1 MAQTIK
7 IGVEFFDAQE
17 SAKAL
22 LDQLRK
28 EVGRFKAGT
37 AISDALVGDIKTL
50 ESIIKKLDSSLAK
63 GFNSHGDVNKV
74 VNDFNQIT
82 SIYEHVAST
91 IQKTKFQDL
100 NLNFGDF
107 SQLAKDLSQ
116 ATAELAKFKSQKEQ
130 IEQTT
135 IQDLLGKNNKNLSL
149 FSTDQL
155 STSSITIWNK
165 LTQDLEKYKNSLS
178 DATQKTKE
186 LEKIYNDV
194 LSKANTGNQVYKRD
208 NDILS
213 LIGESSKNQAD
224 MKTIRGSF
232 IQDIQASLKFDDNK
246 MNLSKAFSV
255 TQKKTLEEWLA
266 PLGLSADSVQNII
279 ATGKSRAEA
288 LSEELAKLS
297 YKDISKVRKVVK
309 NSLVQRTLNDEVTR
323 AKRDY
328 ESSEKKKLAKEQTV
342 NETEARIK
350 ALETPLQQKNYLS
363 TGSNT
368 TLDQKISNLLSRV
381 QALETQLRQKASSG
395 LNAGVNGS
403 GNIPSVSGEPYH
415 NVLNQQAETA
425 DLERQGRAM
434 MKRWIGTEAI
444 VNKVRNGIRQAY
456 QDIKSLDAAMTNIA
470 VVTDMSI
477 GDLWDKI
484 DSYMSIAKQYG
495 VTTQGVYEVSQLYYQ
510 QGLSTSE
517 VMAATSETLKMA
529 RIAGMDYA
537 EAADAMTV
545 AIRAFKMEMSDA
557 QTVTD
562 VYSKVAAI
570 TASDSEELA
579 IAMSKTAS
587 SAASVGSS
595 FENTTAMLA
604 VMVETTRESA
614 QNLGSALKSIISRY
628 GEMKTGATV
637 DEDGE
642 IIDYNKVDT
651 ALKSIGISLK
661 DAQYQF
667 RDFDDVIFELSE
679 KWDSLDKNTQRYIA
693 TIMAG
698 NRQQSRFIALVDNW
712 ERLDEVAT
720 AAQNSEDAGLL
731 QYSKTLDSLE
741 TKLNNIK
748 TSFQEFYMSIIN
760 GPIITKVLETINSL
774 FEGFNKQGS
783 FAALLDV
790 GSIVSSLTIIGNM
803 FVSIFSGA
811 FGQISAN
818 WKAMLQGL
826 STDAAVAGQ
835 KAGDQYRNG
844 ATQPRGIGKL
854 GTGLA
859 TAASFTGLA
868 LTTAGAAVTQKYH
881 NNVGAGMSAVGNAL
895 SYGAMGYMLSG
906 NPIVAI
912 VAGALGGITSAI
924 SSWRSDLE
932 LEQAKLEEAT
942 EKAEKSNIIR
952 AEKKTEY
959 ETLKREISNLEE
971 LEKARFDSAEAQQ
984 EWINANNALFE
995 QFPYLAA
1002 TFDEVGN
1009 ATIDLEAAEQA
1020 LAIAR
1025 QASLQATIKAA
1036 EDEKNRAQQDLNVAK
1051 KQQEDN
1057 YNELLSG
1064 KKYENAKGKKVR
1076 GYDVAQSYNAD
1087 FNTKGKNFQ
1096 AGGSLEAGLYQWLA
1110 NIGIG
1115 EISVNQQGPQGRT
1128 YSRNKVVPTSLL
1140 SLITRFSETPQDL
1153 VFLANNTEY
1162 FKQLAN
1168 LNSKDFLS
1176 EIVMYGAKNFKL
1188 ADGSLKYS
1196 SSRDL
1201 LADWFH
1207 GKSYKDLAIEY
1218 QAQID
1223 DYISTVQ
1230 NSVQTIEGL
1239 ENKITGADK
1248 TLLASK
1254 TAEQLRLK
1262 EERDEKDYDETYG
1275 KIVGWDNYVARYVK
1289 EAQAAVEEP
1298 FDDKDIEREVE
1309 AAVAQWDDLEYTLND
1324 SSNLE
1329 EYNSLVESFEKGN
1342 ISIVD
1347 YINSLKNLFNQ
1358 VIPDAVENT
1367 QKWAE
1372 NEVNKN
1378 IKDLAQGLSNKA
1390 SWKKEGRKNW
1400 ESETEDISDT
1410 EKWLKTIP
1418 ENLHQNIVDYVNYVN
1433 ELLTSAK
1440 IESSQADSMI
1450 EAYTGLYDAINNASF
1465 TPEKKAEAFALLD
1478 TADLTSLGGIYEYQ
1492 NALKKAG
1499 IEFDS
1504 ESQVWNNLI
1513 QQVLVNIVTETQTFQ
1528 QKLASTLDADVKL
1541 LKQAYDGVDS
1551 VVEAT
1556 ELASKLGVTL
1566 ADFETSGGKIR
1577 LKKDIDLKAKREEEL
1592 AAYKKDLY
1600 GEGESWT
1607 SGDSA
1612 YAKEYR
1618 RALEEGSN
1626 VESELYKK
1634 YQTEFEKW
1642 QELPENSNKSLADYI
1657 KTRHD
1662 SELAA
1667 IDSLFTK
1674 FWEEQEKLIKKQSI
1688 VDSIYG
1694 GEAERKKLSAQ
1705 QSLASG
1711 GQGLS
1716 GDTIYDILNAYG
1728 YDPEKDWQ
1736 TYFTKNADGTF
1747 DIIKDTELFNELDQA
1762 TKNAILDKIA
1772 YDIDSAEQG
1781 LQKLGETA
1789 ATGEKL
1795 TPTEIR
1801 NLLGAQFDGLSDTS
1815 AEFLYTYLKKYINGT
1830 STKDDLTQAIAIILQ
1845 KQASSKGQNLSIEEA
1860 KEQAEKYIS
1869 EIEAELADAIKTN
1882 ISKRLELQAKVLQGT
1897 ATEVEKRAL
1906 TEAGIDISSLQ
1917 NKTNEAIIGWINSYI
1932 TNVDISFDDKVKYA
1946 KTAFSTALTNEFGED
1961 IGTLGETAVKGVF
1974 GTQDAAADFISK
1986 YYTILGQ
1993 TIDEN
1998 TADSLVSSWFTRDDS
2013 GQYRLKKTIQNLRDE
2028 LSKIQNSTNQEEI
2041 DNLEAQLIYYEDL
2054 QELQRKES
2062 LTSSLA
2068 SMVSSTTETTASSL
2082 MKMVQDAG
2090 GIEIKPEDAEKYA
2103 EELKSLDPLKRLQKT
2118 VSILSKYDIEINA
2131 DDYAKLAKAVVSSV
2145 MSSAQS
2151 AIQSAASGMS
2161 WDEAF
2166 ELQKEIPGLKFEII
2180 DGKLI
2185 TTEVEK
2191 VAEYYRKQ
2199 LENSINEQR
2208 SQLEAIAPQSIVGKA
2223 TVTSILGL
2231 RSKGLT
2237 DDKII
2242 SSWRETDLIKDA
2254 LTLLNSDLFNLE
2266 DYQSWAAN
2274 NVDGTLNEYWE
2285 QYISTL
2291 TGEAL
2296 EAGKK
2301 ILEDLTEEANKQ
2313 AEITNRANALKTEAE
2328 AAMGKTYDKLAAEEL
2343 IKTQGLT
2350 GYDETQIATLEQSGI
2365 IAKGSAKLDVKTG
2378 KYNLTD
2384 EHISALNLA
2393 TQNAVYKSIRNN
2405 IRTAAEAL
2413 NTLGQKMLQGTD
2425 TVDDFEAIFGEE
2437 LSQTDITN
2445 LRQDLINLILGKDKG
2460 TAKENIKAAFKQA
2473 HPEVTDDTI
2482 IDSMVTDY
2490 VNKTQQELNTLKRTL
2505 YETLLTGLESGSLS
2519 IENRATV
2526 QAYLGQD
2533 VLDEF
2538 DEAISENANKR
2549 AQRIL
2554 VLQGKIIASQLE
2566 RGDITL
2572 TSYYETR
2579 ASQATQAFNEIYGDN
2594 LVNIKH
2600 QLSSTISSGDATFDG
2615 EQIGKLFALVEE
2627 SLVNNLEQGQDAF
2640 TVFGERYIKG
2650 LTETGEYLLDVNALR
2665 ADNIISQDQFSEYQ
2679 RSIVE
2684 KAFSS
2689 AEDLMSKAISGDK
2702 IGIDELQ
2709 TTFSELGWNLSDSN
2723 AKAIIERGANTI
2735 LSNIEFALLN
2745 QGITPADYSDRLK
2758 ELQTLVMDALMESI
2772 TGSLSAFESG
2782 MQGTLSETE
2791 YQKYAAQYG
2800 LSGSARTARG
2810 RQLSGADAQKW
2821 LTGEYQR
2828 AKANKLDDTFGEDVW
2843 KIYSSTAKDG
2853 IDGYRDIEVEIQRVK
2868 DTQDT
2873 NNDAVKEYIELL
2885 EKARDA
2891 AMLSA
2896 DSKEFAFMDQDAT
2909 GGLAKNFDTFAGS
2922 IEKVKTAFNT
2932 LQSGG
2937 KVEFND
2943 FYNIMD
2949 FIKNSESA
2957 FNTFHKATG
2966 IAKDDYDTLVNTIIS
2981 KTEDWN
2987 QIDIKGIAA
2996 EMGISVEAAMGVM
3009 KDSMTDGLKEVAQQ
3023 QIKYLSGLEAMLKA
3037 MAALEELGSI
3047 DLSLS
3052 FMGDNGVMIETRL
3065 SEILDIWTTLSEA
3078 EQQELIVAIE
3088 TKFTGPGGIDST
3100 KAAKEFTE
3108 AIGFTGDLSTFLF
3121 GKDGINEQIDL
3132 QIADAF
3138 GTLLDSNLTEGQWT
3152 ALGEQFSSQLSS
3164 YFIFDE
3170 NTKLTT
3176 FKDGFSAALLAALTS
3191 IDISNVP
3198 DSINTKIQA
3207 EMANKKIGSVIEI
3220 DSDTKLVLG
3229 NNGRFTLEGSD
3240 TDWTKAAE
3248 AIKVKLKELLGIDI
3262 GEIIKNDDGS
3272 LTFTGLQNTDATG
3285 TLITQ
3290 FKSLEDAAKAVQTVI
3305 QNLQEAINSLA
3316 ETNVIMQATDYLNG
3330 YVSKGTVSNSE
3341 DIEDSENLNIEIADG
3356 NSQEVLDNINS
3367 NIEDFKAEVEKNP
3380 ITIPVSTSNPLL
3392 AASGQTTIE
3401 NTPAAAPTIIKK
3413 STVIQQVA
3421 QDLPPQTLRIIPEV
3435 DEIPEQEDQVVG
3447 YKFKQNGSGI
3457 QVPSDVKKVPFVWTP
3472 QKTLQEM
3479 IPTTPLIVP
3488 VIYKPTNFVPTQLW
3502 TGNVNNIS
3510 GNAWV
3515 EGNISDPTVLANLS
3529 RLTDKTLVG
3538 ELGPELAVYN
3548 HQYHLLGQN
3557 GAEFINLPKDAIVFN
3572 HKQTEGII
3580 KGQTNIR
3587 GSAMA
3592 EGNISGPALA
3602 GGASAALA
3610 AVQRA
3615 KAMWQ
3620 GLLNSLTVADLLG
3633 GGAGGGGGNTLKGVK
3648 EELQEW
3654 YNLSRQIADIEQ
3666 EINNL
3671 VAERQN
3677 IAEKNGDAYLRSLRK
3692 EQELLEQQAATQ
3704 KILLG
3709 YQQLQL
3715 DRQAEQINTNKIWS
3729 QFLEVDESGLLQYIK
3744 GNELNGGK
3752 GALEVLS
3759 ELNEMSGE
3767 EQLKFLNNLGYTAV
3781 DQDGEKLEGQELI
3794 QKFFE
3799 ELQLQI
3805 DEYDALY
3812 DTVHETEETLEDLQH
3827 KVQEINDQIIE
3838 NQMDLEQD
3846 IFDILVDAW
3855 EEEIDT
3861 LEEQKDLIEEAN
3873 DAYIKGLNEAL
3884 SAEREMYS
3892 EEQSIADREQL
3903 QRQLSLLRR
3912 SGGSASQIADL
3923 EQQLDSMLKDEYFRN
3938 QEQVIEHIEDANEE
3952 QIRQLE
3958 RQIRLQEEALEF
3970 EKENGILWTKV
3981 YDIMSGS
3988 ADQILNFMQGNS
4000 PEFFSQSLLQQEKML
4015 TEWAKKIGIYTENKK
4030 YEGYEQDIQQ
4040 SAWDSGDIWSYD
4052 AMSNYKNTY
4061 DSMTSEQQA
4070 AARNMFNTTYANAR
4084 LAGDDHN
4091 TAIAKAQNALI
4102 NNFKSYKEQQAAS
4115 SNKPETDLYT
4125 GSGSQ
4130 IWYVTGPNKL
4140 NLRDQPS
4147 KSGNRLAQLS
4157 AGTKV
4162 KVIKKLD
4169 NGWFQVEVNGKTG
4182 YVDSQFLSKET
4193 SSSSSGNS
4201 NNSQSSNSSSSS
4213 SGKQYK
4219 ANYTITYQ
4227 NKSTGEVK
4235 TYTGTGIGNTEAA
4248 AIKTANE
4255 WLKRRRNGERP
4266 SAFPSSEWDE
4276 MASRAATK
4284 AYAYAQGGLVNY
4296 TGIAMVHGSSSK
4308 PEAFLNAK
4316 QTAMI
4321 SEAVKVAGDG
4331 GALDGIRTTLNKL
4344 DATIKS
4350 IINNNKNET
4359 TSFTVAP
4366 GAVTIQ
4372 VAQLNDSYDVEELS
4386 KDVMNRMV
4394 AIASKSTNRG
4404 VNRR

>member
-74 VNDFNQIT
+74 VNDFNQIAG
-82 SIYEHVAST
+82 IYEHVAST
-91 IQKTKFQDL
+91 IEKTKFQDL

-130 IEQTT
+130 IEHTT
-135 IQDLLGKNNKNLSL
+135 VQDLLGKNNKNLSL

-155 STSSITIWNK
+155 STSSTTIWNK

-279 ATGKSRAEA
+279 AAGKSRAEA

-297 YKDISKVRKVVK
+297 YKDIPKVRKAVK
-309 NSLVQRTLNDEVTR
+309 DSLAQRTLNDEVTK

-342 NETEARIK
+342 NETEKRIK

-368 TLDQKISNLLSRV
+368 TLDQKIGNLLSRV
-381 QALETQLRQKASSG
+381 QALETQLHQKASSG

-415 NVLNQQAETA
+415 NILNQQAETA
-425 DLERQGRAM
+425 ELERQGRAM
-434 MKRWIGTEAI
+434 IQRWIGTEAI

-470 VVTDMSI
+470 VVTDMSV
-477 GDLWDKI
+477 GDLWGKI

-628 GEMKTGATV
+628 GEMKTGVTV

-760 GPIITKVLETINSL
+760 GPVISKALEAINSL
-774 FEGFNKQGS
+774 FEGFNKQGP

-803 FVSIFSGA
+803 FVSIFSAA

-818 WKAMLQGL
+818 WKAMLRGL
-826 STDAAVAGQ
+826 PTDAAIAGQ
-835 KAGDQYRNG
+835 KAGTQYRNG
-844 ATQPRGIGKL
+844 ATQPKGIGKW

-859 TAASFTGLA
+859 TAASFAGLA
-868 LTTAGAAVTQKYH
+868 LTTAGAATTQKYH
-881 NNVGAGMSAVGNAL
+881 NNVGAGISAVGNAL
-895 SYGAMGYMLSG
+895 SYGSMGFMLSGG
-906 NPIVAI
+906 NPIVTI
-912 VAGALGGITSAI
+912 VAGALGGITSVI

-942 EKAEKSNIIR
+942 EKAEKANIKR

-959 ETLKREISNLEE
+959 DTLKREISNLEE
-971 LEKARFDSAEAQQ
+971 LKKARFDSAEAQQ

-995 QFPYLAA
+995 QFPHLAA

-1051 KQQEDN
+1051 KKQKEKYDKIATGQKFKLESGKTYKAPALISGAGAYPADFEQWLLSPKRSEQVELLKQTGVLSEKVAKSGKVSYKLSNDSNIFSTFLFYFLDQLNAEQHSEWLATFEGLTQEETLSKLISEGASKFTNSEGNQIYKTTQDFLAAWLNNGAAFTSLNEQQQE
-1057 YNELLSG
+1057 Y
-1064 KKYENAKGKKVR
+1064 
-1076 GYDVAQSYNAD
+1076 
-1087 FNTKGKNFQ
+1087 
-1096 AGGSLEAGLYQWLA
+1096 
-1110 NIGIG
+1110 
-1115 EISVNQQGPQGRT
+1115 
-1128 YSRNKVVPTSLL
+1128 
-1140 SLITRFSETPQDL
+1140 
-1153 VFLANNTEY
+1153 
-1162 FKQLAN
+1162 
-1168 LNSKDFLS
+1168 
-1176 EIVMYGAKNFKL
+1176 
-1188 ADGSLKYS
+1188 
-1196 SSRDL
+1196 
-1201 LADWFH
+1201 
-1207 GKSYKDLAIEY
+1207 IEY
-1218 QAQID
+1218 IIATINS
-1223 DYISTVQ
+1223 STQ
-1230 NSVQTIEGL
+1230 EIEGL
-1239 ENKITGADK
+1239 ENQITGADK

-1254 TAEQLRLK
+1254 TAEQLQLK
-1262 EERDEKDYDETYG
+1262 EERDKKDYDETYG

-1289 EAQAAVEEP
+1289 EAQDAVEEP
-1298 FDDKDIEREVE
+1298 FDDKNIEKEVE
-1309 AAVAQWDDLEYTLND
+1309 AAVAQWEYLEYTLND

-1347 YINSLKNLFNQ
+1347 YINSLENLFNEA
-1358 VIPDAVENT
+1358 IPDAVENT

-1378 IKDLAQGLSNKA
+1378 IKNLAQGLSNKA
-1390 SWKKEGRKNW
+1390 SWKKQGRENW

-1410 EKWLKTIP
+1410 EKWLRTIP

-1433 ELLTSAK
+1433 ELLTNAK

-1450 EAYTGLYDAINNASF
+1450 EAYTGLYDAINKASV

-1478 TADLTSLGGIYEYQ
+1478 NADLTSLGGIYEYQ
-1492 NALKKAG
+1492 TALKKAG
-1499 IEFDS
+1499 IELNSD
-1504 ESQVWNNLI
+1504 SQVWNNLI
-1513 QQVLVNIVTETQTFQ
+1513 QQVLVNIITETQTFQ
-1528 QKLASTLDADVKL
+1528 QKLASALDADVKL

-1566 ADFETSGGKIR
+1566 ADFETSDGKIR
-1577 LKKDIDLKAKREEEL
+1577 LKKDVDLKAKREEEL
-1592 AAYKKDLY
+1592 DAYKKDLY
-1600 GEGESWT
+1600 GEGEGESWI

-1612 YAKEYR
+1612 YAKEYK
-1618 RALEEGSN
+1618 RAQSPEGLN
-1626 VESELYKK
+1626 VESEFYKK
-1634 YQTEFEKW
+1634 YQTEFEEW
-1642 QELPENSNKSLADYI
+1642 QNLPENSNKSLADYI
-1657 KTRHD
+1657 KARRN

-1728 YDPEKDWQ
+1728 YDPKKDWQ

-1747 DIIKDTELFNELDQA
+1747 DIITNSGLFNQLDQA
-1762 TKNAILDKIA
+1762 TKNAILDKVA
-1772 YDIDSAEQG
+1772 ANVDSAEQG
-1781 LQKLGETA
+1781 LLKLGESA
-1789 ATGEKL
+1789 ATGKKL
-1795 TPTEIR
+1795 DASEIR
-1801 NLLGAQFDGLSDTS
+1801 NLLGAEFDGLSDNT
-1815 AEFLYTYLKKYINGT
+1815 ANLLYKQYQLYLQGGVTEGT
-1830 STKDDLTQAIAIILQ
+1830 LIANFAKAIREDDPNKNWGTA
-1845 KQASSKGQNLSIEEA
+1845 LSEA
-1860 KEQAEKYIS
+1860 KEIYSNIQAQ
-1869 EIEAELADAIKTN
+1869 LTDAVKTN
-1882 ISKRLELQAKVLQGT
+1882 LSKQLELQAKVLQGT
-1897 ATEVEKRAL
+1897 ATETEKKIL
-1906 TEAGIDISSLQ
+1906 KDAGIDISDLER
-1917 NKTNEAIIGWINSYI
+1917 KTNRAIINWINSYLKN
-1932 TNVDISFDDKVKYA
+1932 TDISFDDKVKYA
-1946 KTAFSTALTNEFGED
+1946 KTAFSIALTNEFGED

-1998 TADSLVSSWFTRDDS
+1998 TADSLVSSWFIRDDS
-2013 GQYRLKKTIQNLRDE
+2013 GQYRLKKTIENLRDE

-2041 DNLEAQLIYYEDL
+2041 DNLEAQLTYYEDL

-2082 MKMVQDAG
+2082 MKIVQDADG
-2090 GIEIKPEDAEKYA
+2090 TEIKPEDAEKYA

-2118 VSILSKYDIEINA
+2118 VSILSEYDIEINA
-2131 DDYAKLAKAVVSSV
+2131 DDYAKLVKAVVSSV

-2161 WDEAF
+2161 WDETF
-2166 ELQKEIPGLKFEII
+2166 ELQKKIPGLKFEVI

-2191 VAEYYRKQ
+2191 VAEYYREQ

-2231 RSKGLT
+2231 RSEGLT
-2237 DDKII
+2237 DDEII

-2274 NVDGTLNEYWE
+2274 NIDGTLNEYWE

-2313 AEITNRANALKTEAE
+2313 AEITSRANALKTEAE
-2328 AAMGKTYDKLAAEEL
+2328 ATMGKTYDKLAAEEL

-2365 IAKGSAKLDVKTG
+2365 IAKGSAKLDAKTG

-2384 EHISALNLA
+2384 EHISTLNLA

-2425 TVDDFEAIFGEE
+2425 TVDDFEAVFGEE

-2460 TAKENIKAAFKQA
+2460 TAKENIKAAFKKA

-2482 IDSMVTDY
+2482 LDSMVTDY

-2526 QAYLGQD
+2526 QAYLGQY

-2538 DEAISENANKR
+2538 DEAISENTNKR

-2627 SLVNNLEQGQDAF
+2627 SLVDNLEQGQDAF

-2709 TTFSELGWNLSDSN
+2709 ATFSELGWNLSDSN
-2723 AKAIIERGANTI
+2723 AQAIIERGANTI

-2853 IDGYRDIEVEIQRVK
+2853 INGYRDIEAEIQRVK

-2957 FNTFHKATG
+2957 FNTFHKVTG
-2966 IAKDDYDTLVNTIIS
+2966 VAKDDYDTLVNTIIS

-2987 QIDIKGIAA
+2987 QIDIKSIAA

-3108 AIGFTGDLSTFLF
+3108 AIGFAGDLSTFLF
-3121 GKDGINEQIDL
+3121 GKDGINEQMDL

-3220 DSDTKLVLG
+3220 DSDIDLVLG
-3229 NNGRFTLEGSD
+3229 SNGRFTLEGSD
-3240 TDWTKAAE
+3240 TDWTKTAE

-3290 FKSLEDAAKAVQTVI
+3290 FKSLGDAAKAVQTVI

-3380 ITIPVSTSNPLL
+3380 ITIPISTSNPLL

-3435 DEIPEQEDQVVG
+3435 DEIPEQEDQIVG
-3447 YKFKQNGSGI
+3447 YKLEQRGSGVK
-3457 QVPSDVKKVPFVWTP
+3457 VPSDVKKVPFVWTP

-3648 EELQEW
+3648 KELQEW

-3781 DQDGEKLEGQELI
+3781 DQDGEKLEGQ
-3794 QKFFE
+3794 KFFE

-3855 EEEIDT
+3855 EEEIDA
-3861 LEEQKDLIEEAN
+3861 LEEQKDLVEEAN

-3938 QEQVIEHIEDANEE
+3938 QEQVIERIEDANEE

-3988 ADQILNFMQGNS
+3988 TDQILNFMQGNS

-4091 TAIAKAQNALI
+4091 AAIAKAQNALI

>member
-1 MAQTIK
+1 
-7 IGVEFFDAQE
+7 
-17 SAKAL
+17 
-22 LDQLRK
+22 
-28 EVGRFKAGT
+28 
-37 AISDALVGDIKTL
+37 
-50 ESIIKKLDSSLAK
+50 
-63 GFNSHGDVNKV
+63 
-74 VNDFNQIT
+74 
-82 SIYEHVAST
+82 
-91 IQKTKFQDL
+91 
-100 NLNFGDF
+100 
-107 SQLAKDLSQ
+107 
-116 ATAELAKFKSQKEQ
+116 
-130 IEQTT
+130 
-135 IQDLLGKNNKNLSL
+135 
-149 FSTDQL
+149 
-155 STSSITIWNK
+155 
-165 LTQDLEKYKNSLS
+165 
-178 DATQKTKE
+178 
-186 LEKIYNDV
+186 
-194 LSKANTGNQVYKRD
+194 
-208 NDILS
+208 
-213 LIGESSKNQAD
+213 
-224 MKTIRGSF
+224 
-232 IQDIQASLKFDDNK
+232 
-246 MNLSKAFSV
+246 
-255 TQKKTLEEWLA
+255 
-266 PLGLSADSVQNII
+266 
-279 ATGKSRAEA
+279 
-288 LSEELAKLS
+288 
-297 YKDISKVRKVVK
+297 
-309 NSLVQRTLNDEVTR
+309 
-323 AKRDY
+323 
-328 ESSEKKKLAKEQTV
+328 
-342 NETEARIK
+342 
-350 ALETPLQQKNYLS
+350 
-363 TGSNT
+363 
-368 TLDQKISNLLSRV
+368 
-381 QALETQLRQKASSG
+381 
-395 LNAGVNGS
+395 
-403 GNIPSVSGEPYH
+403 
-415 NVLNQQAETA
+415 
-425 DLERQGRAM
+425 
-434 MKRWIGTEAI
+434 
-444 VNKVRNGIRQAY
+444 
-456 QDIKSLDAAMTNIA
+456 
-470 VVTDMSI
+470 
-477 GDLWDKI
+477 
-484 DSYMSIAKQYG
+484 
-495 VTTQGVYEVSQLYYQ
+495 
-510 QGLSTSE
+510 
-517 VMAATSETLKMA
+517 
-529 RIAGMDYA
+529 
-537 EAADAMTV
+537 
-545 AIRAFKMEMSDA
+545 
-557 QTVTD
+557 
-562 VYSKVAAI
+562 
-570 TASDSEELA
+570 
-579 IAMSKTAS
+579 
-587 SAASVGSS
+587 
-595 FENTTAMLA
+595 
-604 VMVETTRESA
+604 
-614 QNLGSALKSIISRY
+614 
-628 GEMKTGATV
+628 MKTGATV

-712 ERLDEVAT
+712 ERLDEVAA

-760 GPIITKVLETINSL
+760 GPVISKALETINSL
-774 FEGFNKQGS
+774 FEGFNKQGP

-826 STDAAVAGQ
+826 PTDAAVAGQ

-895 SYGAMGYMLSG
+895 SYGSMGFMLSGG
-906 NPIVAI
+906 NPIVTI
-912 VAGALGGITSAI
+912 VAGALGGITSAV

-1025 QASLQATIKAA
+1025 KASLQATIKAA

-1051 KQQEDN
+1051 VKQKEKYDKIATGQKFKLESGKTYKAPALISGAGAYPADFERWLLSPKRSEQVELLKQTGVLSEKVAKSGKVSYKLSNDSNIFSTFLFYFLDQLNAEKHSEWLATFEGLTQEETLSKLISEGASKFTNSEGNQIYKTTQDFLAAWLNHGAAFTSLNEQQQE
-1057 YNELLSG
+1057 Y
-1064 KKYENAKGKKVR
+1064 
-1076 GYDVAQSYNAD
+1076 
-1087 FNTKGKNFQ
+1087 
-1096 AGGSLEAGLYQWLA
+1096 
-1110 NIGIG
+1110 
-1115 EISVNQQGPQGRT
+1115 
-1128 YSRNKVVPTSLL
+1128 
-1140 SLITRFSETPQDL
+1140 
-1153 VFLANNTEY
+1153 
-1162 FKQLAN
+1162 
-1168 LNSKDFLS
+1168 
-1176 EIVMYGAKNFKL
+1176 
-1188 ADGSLKYS
+1188 
-1196 SSRDL
+1196 
-1201 LADWFH
+1201 
-1207 GKSYKDLAIEY
+1207 IEY
-1218 QAQID
+1218 IIATINS
-1223 DYISTVQ
+1223 STQ
-1230 NSVQTIEGL
+1230 EIEDL
-1239 ENKITGADK
+1239 ENQITGADK

-1254 TAEQLRLK
+1254 TAEQLHLK
-1262 EERDEKDYDETYG
+1262 EEQDDKDYDETYG
-1275 KIVGWDNYVARYVK
+1275 KIAGWDNYVARYVK

-1298 FDDKDIEREVE
+1298 FDDERIGKEVE
-1309 AAVAQWDDLEYTLND
+1309 AAVDQWDALEDKLKQ
-1324 SSNLE
+1324 SSKLE
-1329 EYNSLVESFEKGN
+1329 DYNSLVESFEKGN

-1347 YINSLKNLFNQ
+1347 YINSLEDLFNEI
-1358 VIPDAVENT
+1358 IPDAVQNT
-1367 QKWAE
+1367 QEWAKA
-1372 NEVNKN
+1372 EVNKN
-1378 IKDLAQGLSNKA
+1378 IKNLAQGLVNKA
-1390 SWKKEGRKNW
+1390 GWSKGGREDW
-1400 ESETEDISDT
+1400 EAETDT
-1410 EKWLKTIP
+1410 LSNTEEWLQSIP
-1418 ENLHQNIVDYVNYVN
+1418 KNLHQNIVDYVNYVN
-1433 ELLTSAK
+1433 ELVTKAK
-1440 IESSQADSMI
+1440 IEDSQADSMV
-1450 EAYTGLYDAINNASF
+1450 EVYTGLYDAINEAGF

-1528 QKLASTLDADVKL
+1528 QKLASALDADVKL

-1577 LKKDIDLKAKREEEL
+1577 LKKDTDLKAKREEEL

-1626 VESELYKK
+1626 VESEFYKK
-1634 YQTEFEKW
+1634 YQFEFEKW
-1642 QELPENSNKSLADYI
+1642 QKLPENSNKSLADYI
-1657 KTRHD
+1657 KARRD

-1667 IDSLFTK
+1667 INSLFTK

-1694 GEAERKKLSAQ
+1694 GEARRKKLSAQ

-1736 TYFTKNADGTF
+1736 DYFTKNADGTF
-1747 DIIKDTELFNELDQA
+1747 DIITNSGLFNQLDQA
-1762 TKNAILDKIA
+1762 TQNAIIDKVA
-1772 YDIDSAEQG
+1772 ANVDSAEQG
-1781 LQKLGETA
+1781 LLKLGESA
-1789 ATGEKL
+1789 ATGKKL
-1795 TPTEIR
+1795 DASEIR
-1801 NLLGAQFDGLSDTS
+1801 NLLGAEFDGLSDNT
-1815 AEFLYTYLKKYINGT
+1815 ANLLYKQYQLYLQGGVTEGT
-1830 STKDDLTQAIAIILQ
+1830 LIANFAKAIREDDPNKNWETA
-1845 KQASSKGQNLSIEEA
+1845 LSEA
-1860 KEQAEKYIS
+1860 KEIYSNIQAQ
-1869 EIEAELADAIKTN
+1869 LTDAVKTN
-1882 ISKRLELQAKVLQGT
+1882 LSKQLELQAKVLQGT
-1897 ATEVEKRAL
+1897 ATETEKEAL
-1906 TEAGIDISSLQ
+1906 KDAGINISGLER
-1917 NKTNEAIIGWINSYI
+1917 KTNKAIVNWINSYLKN
-1932 TNVDISFDDKVKYA
+1932 TDISFDDKIKYT

-1986 YYTILGQ
+1986 YYALIGKE
-1993 TIDEN
+1993 IDEN
-1998 TADSLVSSWFTRDDS
+1998 QADDLVSDWFTRDAS
-2013 GQYRLKKTIQNLRDE
+2013 GQYKLAKTIEKLQDE
-2028 LSKIQNSTNQEEI
+2028 LTAARNSSNAEMV
-2041 DNLEAQLIYYEDL
+2041 DNLNAQLTYYEKL
-2054 QELQRKES
+2054 QTIQRKEGLISSLQS
-2062 LTSSLA
+2062 LTAAESI
-2068 SMVSSTTETTASSL
+2068 TASQMMSL
-2082 MKMVQDAG
+2082 FEDQGKSLSA
-2090 GIEIKPEDAEKYA
+2090 EDAE
-2103 EELKSLDPLKRLQKT
+2103 
-2118 VSILSKYDIEINA
+2118 
-2131 DDYAKLAKAVVSSV
+2131 DYAQILESLNPIERLKQLKTYLSSAGIKIDTEEYADLAKGIITST
-2145 MSSAQS
+2145 MQSAQS
-2151 AIQSAASGMS
+2151 SISKLSSGMS
-2161 WDEAF
+2161 WNDAF
-2166 ELQKEIPGLKFEII
+2166 GLTKEIDGLSMADFKII
-2180 DGKLI
+2180 DNQYFIQNTEQIAQFWKEQI
-2185 TTEVEK
+2185 T
-2191 VAEYYRKQ
+2191 AAF
-2199 LENSINEQR
+2199 SEQ
-2208 SQLEAIAPQSIVGKA
+2208 
-2223 TVTSILGL
+2223 
-2231 RSKGLT
+2231 
-2237 DDKII
+2237 
-2242 SSWRETDLIKDA
+2242 KDA
-2254 LTLLNSDLFNLE
+2254 LATMGENLGEVPIAVLENGLDAFGDSEIPDLSGKYANILELMNSEYFDESHYQQWLSQAGNASKNFGQYWQDYLDSLDDAAHAAIDAWQEEADRQLAIANRAAELKQEAKTTKGEKFLDQVEAKELIKSRGLSGYSPEDIAKLEAAGYLAAGQTTLQDDGTYTIPKDILTAVNDISVGNAINIKLTSEVESAKTAADNLAKNLLSGTATLE
-2266 DYQSWAAN
+2266 DYTALFGDKYTGD
-2274 NVDGTLNEYWE
+2274 V
-2285 QYISTL
+2285 
-2291 TGEAL
+2291 GEAL
-2296 EAGKK
+2296 AHYLAGSAQIEDENLLKQALLKVEGRTEADVAALLSQLGISYADYKHELARSIFDTKIEALSSGYLSETSKETLKKGGASDFVTKFADLAGKAADK
-2301 ILEDLTEEANKQ
+2301 IFDTVYKEYEKAYDDGVIKRDEYRTG
-2313 AEITNRANALKTEAE
+2313 IAE
-2328 AAMGKTYDKLAAEEL
+2328 AASKAFTAKVEVKKPSLYLDDATKEIAGGDALYDADALGSLYAA
-2343 IKTQGLT
+2343 IADKQKAVKKSVLT
-2350 GYDETQIATLEQSGI
+2350 FDEFYNEYVNGI
-2365 IAKGSAKLDVKTG
+2365 TEAGEAILDVK
-2378 KYNLTD
+2378 
-2384 EHISALNLA
+2384 ALNEKGY
-2393 TQNAVYKSIRNN
+2393 VSDRRYK
-2405 IRTAAEAL
+2405 
-2413 NTLGQKMLQGTD
+2413 
-2425 TVDDFEAIFGEE
+2425 
-2437 LSQTDITN
+2437 
-2445 LRQDLINLILGKDKG
+2445 
-2460 TAKENIKAAFKQA
+2460 
-2473 HPEVTDDTI
+2473 
-2482 IDSMVTDY
+2482 
-2490 VNKTQQELNTLKRTL
+2490 
-2505 YETLLTGLESGSLS
+2505 
-2519 IENRATV
+2519 
-2526 QAYLGQD
+2526 
-2533 VLDEF
+2533 EF
-2538 DEAISENANKR
+2538 
-2549 AQRIL
+2549 
-2554 VLQGKIIASQLE
+2554 
-2566 RGDITL
+2566 
-2572 TSYYETR
+2572 
-2579 ASQATQAFNEIYGDN
+2579 
-2594 LVNIKH
+2594 
-2600 QLSSTISSGDATFDG
+2600 SST
-2615 EQIGKLFALVEE
+2615 LVE
-2627 SLVNNLEQGQDAF
+2627 NL
-2640 TVFGERYIKG
+2640 
-2650 LTETGEYLLDVNALR
+2650 
-2665 ADNIISQDQFSEYQ
+2665 
-2679 RSIVE
+2679 
-2684 KAFSS
+2684 FSS
-2689 AEDLMSKAISGDK
+2689 AENIITQFKTGDTTGLDLQIQQMFDSLGMALSSEDAAAIVEGGEQVLLNRLIFE
-2702 IGIDELQ
+2702 IGRAGLDTTEVQSRLEELQ
-2709 TTFSELGWNLSDSN
+2709 VLILD
-2723 AKAIIERGANTI
+2723 TI
-2735 LSNIEFALLN
+2735 
-2745 QGITPADYSDRLK
+2745 T
-2758 ELQTLVMDALMESI
+2758 ESI
-2772 TGSLSAFESG
+2772 SSG
-2782 MQGTLSETE
+2782 MSALGEGIKGTLSEASFLDL
-2791 YQKYAAQYG
+2791 QKRYG
-2800 LSGSARTARG
+2800 FKDSSFRTSRG
-2810 RQLSGADAQKW
+2810 VQLSAQN
-2821 LTGEYQR
+2821 LQDVIIGLYGD
-2828 AKANKLDDTFGEDVW
+2828 AKANSRTAGFGEQLLEVLN
-2843 KIYSSTAKDG
+2843 IEGSG
-2853 IDGYRDIEVEIQRVK
+2853 FEGYKDIEEAIADANKQIAEGVK
-2868 DTQDT
+2868 D
-2873 NNDAVKEYIELL
+2873 AKEYAEALIL
-2885 EKARDA
+2885 ARDA
-2891 AMLSA
+2891 AYEMA
-2896 DSKEFAFMDQDAT
+2896 DATEFAFMEQDGYDGKA
-2909 GGLAKNFDTFAGS
+2909 DTFDKFTENVIKAKEALG
-2922 IEKVKTAFNT
+2922 AFKK
-2932 LQSGG
+2932 GG
-2937 KVEFND
+2937 KVAHADLTAMFDVIKSSDSGIKAFND
-2943 FYNIMD
+2943 ALAGTNLKIDDMLNTALRLNKLGEID
-2949 FIKNSESA
+2949 IGEITAKWGIDIETATSA
-2957 FNTFHKATG
+2957 MTEGMSASLQAT
-2966 IAKDDYDTLVNTIIS
+2966 AKD
-2981 KTEDWN
+2981 
-2987 QIDIKGIAA
+2987 
-2996 EMGISVEAAMGVM
+2996 
-3009 KDSMTDGLKEVAQQ
+3009 
-3023 QIKYLSGLEAMLKA
+3023 QIKYLSGLEAMLMA
-3037 MAALEELGSI
+3037 MVAMEELGSTKLGLEIDITGDGKADVIYLKDVHEAWMALQKAPKEKQMELVTNIKTLFNNSESTSAFLKEFGISNQDAFSLFFPDGLDFNNEQAFKDI
-3047 DLSLS
+3047 DLLGQIFDNISGLSPEQASAVSKGMFSILEESLTYNAETQKWS
-3052 FMGDNGVMIETRL
+3052 FGQGWQKSMLEYVQTLDWSNIPSLVDTQVSEWLSSQNNKISFKIGEIEITATENGFIIPPGSNLEP
-3065 SEILDIWTTLSEA
+3065 EA
-3078 EQQELIVAIE
+3078 V
-3088 TKFTGPGGIDST
+3088 
-3100 KAAKEFTE
+3100 
-3108 AIGFTGDLSTFLF
+3108 STFL
-3121 GKDGINEQIDL
+3121 KEK
-3132 QIADAF
+3132 
-3138 GTLLDSNLTEGQWT
+3138 
-3152 ALGEQFSSQLSS
+3152 LG
-3164 YFIFDE
+3164 
-3170 NTKLTT
+3170 
-3176 FKDGFSAALLAALTS
+3176 
-3191 IDISNVP
+3191 
-3198 DSINTKIQA
+3198 
-3207 EMANKKIGSVIEI
+3207 
-3220 DSDTKLVLG
+3220 
-3229 NNGRFTLEGSD
+3229 
-3240 TDWTKAAE
+3240 
-3248 AIKVKLKELLGIDI
+3248 
-3262 GEIIKNDDGS
+3262 
-3272 LTFTGLQNTDATG
+3272 
-3285 TLITQ
+3285 
-3290 FKSLEDAAKAVQTVI
+3290 
-3305 QNLQEAINSLA
+3305 
-3316 ETNVIMQATDYLNG
+3316 
-3330 YVSKGTVSNSE
+3330 
-3341 DIEDSENLNIEIADG
+3341 IADG
-3356 NSQEVLDNINS
+3356 GVIQTKTDAGIQISFTGQPQLKTESEDLKIEFQSLEEAATKVAEQTNLLQQTIATFEVSEGFREFVGLLNQITGGTQVAMETAEGAAQLANLGKEINAEGEGNGLQLKVDISEAITAFDELKTQFATLIEVLS
-3367 NIEDFKAEVEKNP
+3367 TP
-3380 ITIPVSTSNPLL
+3380 ITIDIKSVGTITAGAPAVESQSSSTPGEGTGAGVNTITTHTVQILWEVPQPDFDSIEEPIIGFEWKKPAPPV
-3392 AASGQTTIE
+3392 
-3401 NTPAAAPTIIKK
+3401 PAPAKTPTISFYWASNSTTPKYTGKPVEIPTILKK
-3413 STVIQQVA
+3413 PSIGNTNSEIQQVA
-3421 QDLPPQTLRIIPEV
+3421 M
-3435 DEIPEQEDQVVG
+3435 
-3447 YKFKQNGSGI
+3447 
-3457 QVPSDVKKVPFVWTP
+3457 VWTG
-3472 QKTLQEM
+3472 TM
-3479 IPTTPLIVP
+3479 
-3488 VIYKPTNFVPTQLW
+3488 ND
-3502 TGNVNNIS
+3502 IS
-3510 GNAWV
+3510 GTAFAD
-3515 EGNISDPTVLANLS
+3515 GSIDRLYSGAQLAG
-3529 RLTDKTLVG
+3529 KTLVG
-3538 ELGPELAVYN
+3538 ELGPELAVYDG
-3548 HQYHLLGQN
+3548 QYHLLGQH
-3557 GAEFINLPKDAIVFN
+3557 GAEFVNLPGDAIVFN
-3572 HKQTEGII
+3572 HKQTEGIAN
-3580 KGQTNIR
+3580 GQFNIR
-3587 GSAMA
+3587 GKAMA
-3592 EGNISGPALA
+3592 DGNITGPAMA
-3602 GGASAALA
+3602 GGAAAALE
-3610 AVQRA
+3610 AVRRA
-3615 KAMWQ
+3615 KSLWQ
-3620 GLLNSLTVADLLG
+3620 GLLDDLTAAQLAG

-3855 EEEIDT
+3855 EEEIDA
-3861 LEEQKDLIEEAN
+3861 LEEQKDLVEEAN

-3938 QEQVIEHIEDANEE
+3938 QEQVIERIEDANEE
-3952 QIRQLE
+3952 QIRQLQ

-4052 AMSNYKNTY
+4052 AMSDYKNTY

-4091 TAIAKAQNALI
+4091 AAIAKAQNALI

-4130 IWYVTGPNKL
+4130 ILYVTGPNKL